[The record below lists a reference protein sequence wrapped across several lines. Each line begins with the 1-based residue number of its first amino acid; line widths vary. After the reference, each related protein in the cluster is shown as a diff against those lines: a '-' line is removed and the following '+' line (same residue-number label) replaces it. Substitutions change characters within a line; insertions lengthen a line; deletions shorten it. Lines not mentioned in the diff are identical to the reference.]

1 MSPRRTIR
9 IAILVP
15 ILALGV
21 LRVLAGTTGAIE
33 GTVLDAATGRPM
45 EGVRVTIVSTATE
58 TLKFDLVSDKKGR
71 FYKAGLYSGA
81 YQLTVEMAGYAPQAA
96 TIRVKIDDTK
106 RLEVRLQPA
115 GTAPGQGTASAGPL
129 RKAIEL
135 ISAGRYEEAAAE
147 ADTAVTLAPADPIP
161 YFYRA
166 LAKERTGQADAA
178 LEDYRK
184 AIALKPDFVL
194 PLDRVGMI
202 LARKGDFEGAA
213 ESYRLAIERNDTDAA
228 TFYNYGVSL
237 VNAGRRDMAKAAF
250 EKLLAVDPL
259 YADGLYQLALIELG
273 SGNSAAAADLL
284 RKFVDMDP
292 RSPNAT
298 IATEI
303 LKSLK

>member
-1 MSPRRTIR
+1 MSVRRTIP
-9 IAILVP
+9 IVVLVP
-15 ILALGV
+15 LLALGA
-21 LRVLAGTTGAIE
+21 LRALAGTTGAIE
-33 GTVLDAATGRPM
+33 GTVVDAATGRPM
-45 EGVRVTIVSTATE
+45 EGARITLVSTATG
-58 TLKFDLVSDKKGR
+58 TVKFDLVTDKKGH

-81 YQLTVEMAGYAPQAA
+81 YQLTAEMAGYAPQAS

-106 RLEVRLQPA
+106 KLEIRLQPA
-115 GTAPGQGTASAGPL
+115 GAAAGQGAASSGPL
-129 RKAIEL
+129 RKTIEL
-135 ISAGRYEEAAAE
+135 IAAGRYEEAAAE
-147 ADTAVTLAPADPIP
+147 AEAAVTQAPADPIP
-161 YFYRA
+161 YYYRA
-166 LAKERTGQADAA
+166 LAKERTGQTDAA

-213 ESYRLAIERNDTDAA
+213 ESYRLAIERNDQDPA

-237 VNAGRRDMAKAAF
+237 VNAGQRDLAKAAF

-259 YADGLYQLALIELG
+259 YADGLYQLGLIELG

>member
-1 MSPRRTIR
+1 MNPGRTTR
-9 IAILVP
+9 TACLVLL
-15 ILALGV
+15 LALGA

-45 EGVRVTIVSTATE
+45 EGVRITIVSTATE
-58 TLKFDLVSDKKGR
+58 AVKFDLVSDKKGR
-71 FYKAGLYSGA
+71 FYRAGLYAGA
-81 YQLTVEMAGYAPQAA
+81 YQLTVEMAGYAPQAS
-96 TIRVKIDDTK
+96 TVRVKIDDTR
-106 RLEVRLQPA
+106 RLEVRLQPVGA
-115 GTAPGQGTASAGPL
+115 APGQGPSSSAPL

-135 ISAGRYEEAAAE
+135 ISAGRYEEAAAQAE
-147 ADTAVTLAPADPIP
+147 AAVALTPADPIP
-161 YFYRA
+161 YYYRA

-213 ESYRLAIERNDTDAA
+213 ESYRLAIERNDTDPA

-259 YADGLYQLALIELG
+259 YADGLYQLGLIELG

-292 RSPNAT
+292 GNRNA
-298 IATEI
+298 ALAAEI
-303 LKSLK
+303 LKTLK